1 MIYHR
6 YETKLG
12 HTSMLMIPI
21 SFIKT
26 RMLKEI
32 EKVLNK
38 EFSSLFDW
46 FLNNKLSIRFGGDK
60 SNTIFFSRRRTQ
72 PKLSISYRY
81 YSLKQRNTVKYPRY
95 YLDSYLKGNS
105 MTRRALK
112 KD

>member
-12 HTSMLMIPI
+12 HTSMLTIPI

-46 FLNNKLSIRFGGDK
+46 FLNNKLLIHFGVI
-60 SNTIFFSRRRTQ
+60 NQIQFFSLEGEPNQ
-72 PKLSISYRY
+72 
-81 YSLKQRNTVKYPRY
+81 N
-95 YLDSYLKGNS
+95 
-105 MTRRALK
+105 
-112 KD
+112 